1 MCSNSWQSPSVF
13 RDNDASR
20 LRVWEGPFSHEE
32 LGPVSWEKG
41 WERSQLPSYY
51 CCLLRLLHL
60 QIFSMPRC
68 LWIAGPEPH
77 GDTTPS
83 PPTALPF
90 FGERVRLSSPLFW
103 PTFSPST
110 GYTPTLGSRKER
122 KEFSSE
128 WRCCVTAS

>member
-1 MCSNSWQSPSVF
+1 M
-13 RDNDASR
+13 
-20 LRVWEGPFSHEE
+20 
-32 LGPVSWEKG
+32 EKG

-60 QIFSMPRC
+60 QIFNMPRC
-68 LWIAGPEPH
+68 LWIAGPEPQ

-110 GYTPTLGSRKER
+110 GYTHTLGSRKER
-122 KEFSSE
+122 KKSSQLNGAA
-128 WRCCVTAS
+128 V